1 VSGPGAS
8 DAGPQSIG
16 RVGPPVAGDPAATGA
31 TPRGDTGDFRRQ
43 AMGGIVVLALSA
55 LLLPLTWPIL
65 TFPKHSIDV
74 AWAVGLQ
81 QAAAD
86 GLAHGRDIAWTYG
99 PLGFLGRPTPFV
111 GATSATALL
120 VTAAIYLAALA
131 SLLHATRRHFG
142 LAVAVIVALLA
153 GRAFA
158 FIEPFETLL
167 NVVFAWAVELLRRD
181 PVRRPDWVAVTAGV
195 LSGAA
200 MLGKLNDGVFVTAM
214 SVAVVAAVSPRRV
227 RSLAI
232 LGIAFATTFLV
243 LWTATGQG
251 AADLAGY
258 VRASLDLISGYSDA
272 MGAYRPAYNWMYLA
286 FGVTGILVLWAAW
299 NAGAG
304 STRLRRLAL
313 AGIVV
318 LLLFATWK
326 FAFVRNHV
334 AASFATLGFAG
345 LMLVSTRLP
354 RSTVLVTVAALAIAF
369 LGVSSVQPVRL
380 AGVVDS
386 ARAFASQALTAG
398 SPSRWEAAT
407 RETRDHLRDFL
418 RLPPSL
424 LPEVE
429 GRTTHVD
436 PWYADAITA
445 YPGMTWRP
453 PPVFQTY
460 SAYTVYLDELNADLL
475 RSEGRPQRIL
485 RHGTPEVAEEGARV
499 NAASI
504 DSRFY
509 WWDSPAATVE
519 RVCRYEEIAADAGW
533 QVLADTGRACGPLRP
548 LGSATAA
555 HGQPVPVPA
564 APDAGDLVIVRIHG
578 LEPDLPSRV
587 RSALWRTPP
596 WYADLDGVRYRIVPG
611 TATQT
616 LLLAVPTP
624 AQGSPDWAFGPPVRT
639 LSIHPMGSAGGG
651 HLSYEFFAMRHPG
664 T

>member
-1 VSGPGAS
+1 MSGPGAS
-8 DAGPQSIG
+8 DDSPSPIGVAGPAD
-16 RVGPPVAGDPAATGA
+16 PPASGEM
-31 TPRGDTGDFRRQ
+31 PRDDRSALRSL
-43 AMGGIVVLALSA
+43 AMGAGALVALSVV
-55 LLLPLTWPIL
+55 LLPLTWPIL
-65 TFPKHSIDV
+65 TLPRHSIDL
-74 AWAVGLQ
+74 AWAVGLH

-111 GATSATALL
+111 GATSAVAFF
-120 VTAAIYLAALA
+120 VTAAIYLAALVA
-131 SLLHATRRHFG
+131 LLHAARRHFG
-142 LAVAVIVALLA
+142 LAVAVVVTLLA
-153 GRAFA
+153 GRAIA

-167 NVVFAWAVELLRRD
+167 IVAFAAAVELLRRD
-181 PVRRPDWVAVTAGV
+181 PVRRPDWVAVMAGI

-200 MLGKLNDGVFVTAM
+200 MLGKLNDGVFITAL
-214 SVAVVAAVSPRRV
+214 SVVVVAAVARRRL
-227 RSLAI
+227 RSLVV
-232 LGIAFATTFLV
+232 LGTAFTATFLV
-243 LWTATGQG
+243 LWMATGQG
-251 AADLAGY
+251 PADMAGY

-286 FGVTGILVLWAAW
+286 FGVTALLVLWLAW

-304 STRLRRLAL
+304 WPWPRRLAL
-313 AGIVV
+313 GGIVL

-334 AASFATLGFAG
+334 APSFATLGFAG
-345 LMLVSTRLP
+345 LLLVSTRLP
-354 RSTVLVTVAALAIAF
+354 RSTVRVTLAALAIAF

-386 ARAFASQALTAG
+386 ARAFVSQGLTAAL
-398 SPSRWEAAT
+398 PWRWEPAT
-407 RETRDHLRDFL
+407 SEARDHMRDFL

-424 LPEVE
+424 LPAVE
-429 GRTTHVD
+429 GRTAHVD

-485 RHGTPEVAEEGARV
+485 RHGTPEVAEETART

-519 RVCRYEEIAADAGW
+519 RVCRYEEMAAESGW
-533 QVLADTGRACGPLRP
+533 QILADTGRACGPLRA
-548 LGSATAA
+548 LGSVTAA
-555 HGQPVPVPA
+555 HGQAVTVPG
-564 APDAGDLVIVRIHG
+564 APDARDLVLVRVHG

-587 RSALWRTPP
+587 RAALWRTPP
-596 WYADLDGVRYRIVPG
+596 WFADIDGVRYRIVPG

-616 LLLAVPTP
+616 LLLAVPAP
-624 AQGSPDWAFGPPVRT
+624 AQGSADWAFGPAVRT
-639 LSIHPMGSAGGG
+639 LSVYPMGSTGGG
-651 HLSYEFFAMRHPG
+651 RLTYEFFAMSHPG
-664 T
+664 S